1 MDFQFL
7 FNIVMGVAAAMG
19 GWIVG
24 RITKSLDRLDEDVRT
39 MPEKYVSKED
49 YRSDIRD
56 IKEMLTRITERMD
69 SKADK
74 PGARR

>member
-7 FNIVMGVAAAMG
+7 FNIVMGVSAAMG

-49 YRSDIRD
+49 YRNDIRD
-56 IKEMLTRITERMD
+56 IKDMLTHISEKMD
-69 SKADK
+69 GKADK
-74 PGARR
+74 HTGR

>member
-24 RITKSLDRLDEDVRT
+24 RITKSLDRLDEEVRT

-49 YRSDIRD
+49 YRNDIHD
-56 IKEMLTRITERMD
+56 IKDMLTRISEKMD
-69 SKADK
+69 GKADK
-74 PGARR
+74 HTGR

>member
-1 MDFQFL
+1 MDFQLL
-7 FNIVMGVAAAMG
+7 FNIVVGVAAAMG

-49 YRSDIRD
+49 YRNDIHE
-56 IKEMLTRITERMD
+56 IKEMLTRIDGRMD
-69 SKADK
+69 NKADR
-74 PGARR
+74 PTRR

>member
-1 MDFQFL
+1 MDFQLL
-7 FNIVMGVAAAMG
+7 FNIVMGVSAAMG

-49 YRSDIRD
+49 YRNDIHE
-56 IKEMLTRITERMD
+56 IKEMLTRIDGRMD
-69 SKADK
+69 NKADR
-74 PGARR
+74 PTRR